1 MLEKIKDELYLEI
14 EELNDK
20 INSLLLIDKIINPN
34 RCMMEIMLDEYYEN
48 LARKIADLTIKEIEL
63 NYQGISIVEK
73 IKNKINEDKPRY
85 TTNIIIKDFFYGTF
99 LSSTLYNSVAVFGTA
114 STGTKISSLNGIA
127 KTNAILASIGLGSIE
142 SGGFGISGGTIVLF
156 SIATLPIFINLIKEV
171 NYISKLERVKKTLKE
186 SIIELKVICLENLN
200 EENKKIQL
208 NNIQIKKLKKI
219 IEYL

>member
-1 MLEKIKDELYLEI
+1 M
-14 EELNDK
+14 
-20 INSLLLIDKIINPN
+20 
-34 RCMMEIMLDEYYEN
+34 
-48 LARKIADLTIKEIEL
+48 
-63 NYQGISIVEK
+63 
-73 IKNKINEDKPRY
+73 
-85 TTNIIIKDFFYGTF
+85 
-99 LSSTLYNSVAVFGTA
+99 
-114 STGTKISSLNGIA
+114 
-127 KTNAILASIGLGSIE
+127 
-142 SGGFGISGGTIVLF
+142 LF